1 MHAPQSVAVTLSV
14 ALALVPALAG
24 GCASTPVRPAAH
36 GAEAPVDP
44 AIAPLSFMAGNW
56 ILSQP
61 NGATIEEHWQAP
73 RGKAL
78 LGSFRRVLGNGITPF
93 YEFTQIVATK
103 DGTILRQIHVHGN
116 FDTDPRRAE
125 PMTLKLDRLD
135 ATSVSFVPV
144 DDPEKAKA
152 GSLSRV
158 TYTRVDPT
166 TLLLVVEPKPAK
178 EGAPAEKPLEFR
190 MTLAK
195 P

>member
-93 YEFTQIVATK
+93 YEFTQVVAEK
-103 DGTILRQIHVHGN
+103 DRVVLRQIHVHGN
-116 FDTDPRRAE
+116 FDTDPRRAV
-125 PMTLKLDRLD
+125 PMVLVMEKCTASM
-135 ATSVSFVPV
+135 ATFVP
-144 DDPEKAKA
+144 AKDGANA
-152 GSLSRV
+152 GSLARV
-158 TYTRVDPT
+158 TYSAPDRD
-166 TLLLVVEPKPAK
+166 TLLLVVEPVQEAGK
-178 EGAPAEKPLEFR
+178 PAEKPLEFR
-190 MTLAK
+190 MRRTG
-195 P
+195 